1 MMEAKELSEELAGRI
16 GEHCRTNY
24 SWRNKEDW
32 IAMEIIGF
40 LESHQQAKSKEVA
53 ERVFNK
59 FNDDFIEEEGKEGGL
74 RDNELQ
80 MFWEGGISIRNKIKA
95 AFGKEG
101 EG

>member
-1 MMEAKELSEELAGRI
+1 MKAKEYLKSTPLGFIYRI
-16 GEHCRTNY
+16 
-24 SWRNKEDW
+24 NKDRGFKYEFEIEDVYNL
-32 IAMEIIGF
+32 ME
-40 LESHQQAKSKEVA
+40 SYQQAKSKEVA